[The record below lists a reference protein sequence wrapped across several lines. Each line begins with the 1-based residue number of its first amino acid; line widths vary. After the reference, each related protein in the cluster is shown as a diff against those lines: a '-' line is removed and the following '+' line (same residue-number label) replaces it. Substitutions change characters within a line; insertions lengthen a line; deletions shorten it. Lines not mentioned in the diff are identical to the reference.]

1 MKNTGLKTKSKSKEN
16 AIVVAISVCLIIGII
31 GSMVFCNEPIIS
43 FLFRPGILYALA
55 IAFGLY
61 LGFTYRP

>member
-1 MKNTGLKTKSKSKEN
+1 MKNTDSKTKSKED
-16 AIVVAISVCLIIGII
+16 AIVVGVAVCLIIGII
-31 GSMVFCNEPIIS
+31 GSIVYCNEPYIS
-43 FLFRPGILYALA
+43 LLFRPGILYALA